1 MANWIEPAKTSRSKC
16 VTCDKVIEKGTARLS
31 EETRDIGIPTLIHR
45 YYHLRCALAIVPDVL
60 RRALDDVRDG
70 VEIEGRSE
78 IEAKLEQLLAAA
90 AAKREERYAAQ
101 RVTPEASVFK
111 VVLDPKTSG
120 LVDQL
125 QDDPHDV
132 ATLAVIADQL
142 QTLNDPRGELIAL
155 ELALA
160 ADPRAA
166 FVDDDDEEEE
176 DDDERPDPRDVKIK
190 KQFARR
196 RTLRARFALPLDPT
210 DRCEWGIG
218 FVRRLELVAK
228 THARLTGLAPVWRN
242 PSVRLLTE
250 LQVSFASEHDST
262 WTPLLA
268 EVAPASL
275 RRLEIGRSA
284 KQPLPGLDAV
294 LAVLPRLEALS
305 LVGIAALED
314 LAHPTL
320 SRLELGVTGGA
331 GGTGLAAMIHAL
343 SPKKLPALTELVL
356 RLARSNDT
364 EDVCAELAG
373 TKWLRQLTHLSLHN
387 LRGDALGHLES
398 GVGKH
403 RLERL
408 ELFETLVDDVTRRML
423 DRCARE
429 VVVHA

>member
-1 MANWIEPAKTSRSKC
+1 MPNWIEPAKTSRSKC
-16 VTCDKVIEKGTARLS
+16 VTCDEVIAKGTARLS
-31 EETRDIGIPTLIHR
+31 EETRDIGIPTMIHR

-60 RRALDDVRDG
+60 RRALDDVREG
-70 VEIEGRSE
+70 VEIEDRAE
-78 IEAKLEQLLAAA
+78 LEAKLLELATVAE
-90 AAKREERYAAQ
+90 AKKRAHYDAQ
-101 RVTPEASVFK
+101 RAAPEGAFK

-142 QTLNDPRGELIAL
+142 QIVNDPRGELIAI

-160 ADPRAA
+160 ANPRTAY
-166 FVDDDDEEEE
+166 VDDEEADED

-196 RTLRARFALPLDPT
+196 RALRARFTLPIDPT
-210 DRCEWGIG
+210 DRCDWGIG

-250 LQVSFASEHDST
+250 LHVSFVSEHDSL
-262 WTPLLA
+262 WTPHLA

-284 KQPLPGLDAV
+284 KQPLPGVDVVVAR
-294 LAVLPRLEALS
+294 LPRLSTLS
-305 LVGIAALED
+305 LVGMAELAS

-331 GGTGLAAMIHAL
+331 GGIGLAAMIHAL
-343 SPKKLPALTELVL
+343 SPKQLPALTAFAL
-356 RLARSNDT
+356 RLARSDDT
-364 EDVCAELAG
+364 EAVCAELAG
-373 TKWLRQLTHLSLHN
+373 TKWLHRLKQLSLHN

-398 GVGKH
+398 GLGNH
-403 RLERL
+403 QLERL
-408 ELFETLVDDVTRRML
+408 EVFETVVNSDTRKML
-423 DRCARE
+423 DRWARE
-429 VVVHA
+429 VVVHE

>member
-1 MANWIEPAKTSRSKC
+1 M
-16 VTCDKVIEKGTARLS
+16 KGTARLS
-31 EETRDIGIPTLIHR
+31 EETRDIGIPTMIHR

-60 RRALDDVRDG
+60 RRALDDVRG
-70 VEIEGRSE
+70 AVEIEDRAAL
-78 IEAKLEQLLAAA
+78 EAKLLELVTVAD
-90 AAKREERYAAQ
+90 AKKRAHYEAQ
-101 RVTPEASVFK
+101 RVAPEGAFW

-142 QTLNDPRGELIAL
+142 QIVNDPRGELIAI

-160 ADPRAA
+160 ANPRAA
-166 FVDDDDEEEE
+166 YVDDEEDEE
-176 DDDERPDPRDVKIK
+176 DEEDERPDPRDLKIK
-190 KQFARR
+190 KQLARR
-196 RTLRARFALPLDPT
+196 RALRARFTLPIDPT

-250 LQVSFASEHDST
+250 LHVCFVSEHDSL
-262 WTPLLA
+262 WTPHLA
-268 EVAPASL
+268 EVAPPSL

-284 KQPLPGLDAV
+284 KQPLPGVDLVIA
-294 LAVLPRLEALS
+294 ALPRLATLS
-305 LVGIAALED
+305 LVGMAELAT

-331 GGTGLAAMIHAL
+331 GNIGLAAMIHAL
-343 SPKKLPALTELVL
+343 SPKQLPALTALAL
-356 RLARSNDT
+356 RLSRSDDT
-364 EDVCAELAG
+364 EAVCAELAG
-373 TKWLRQLTHLSLHN
+373 TKWLRQLQQLSLHN

-398 GVGKH
+398 GLGKH
-403 RLERL
+403 RLARL
-408 ELFETLVDDVTRRML
+408 DVFETVVTDDTRHML

-429 VVVHA
+429 VVVHG

>member
-1 MANWIEPAKTSRSKC
+1 VANWIEPAKTSRSKC
-16 VTCDKVIEKGTARLS
+16 VTCDKVIEKGSARLS
-31 EETRDIGIPTLIHR
+31 EETRDIGIPTMIHR

-60 RRALDDVRDG
+60 RRALEDVRGDI
-70 VEIEGRSE
+70 EIEGRSE
-78 IEAKLEQLLAAA
+78 LEAKLEQLLAIA

-101 RVTPEASVFK
+101 RATPEASVWK

-120 LVDQL
+120 LVEQL

-142 QTLNDPRGELIAL
+142 QTVNDPRGELIAL

-166 FVDDDDEEEE
+166 YVDDEEDDEE

-275 RRLEIGRSA
+275 RRLEIGRSP

-294 LAVLPRLEALS
+294 LAVLPRLETLS
-305 LVGIAALED
+305 LVGVAGLET
-314 LAHPTL
+314 LVHPTL

-331 GGTGLAAMIHAL
+331 GGTGLAAMIHPTT
-343 SPKKLPALTELVL
+343 PKNLPAVTELVL

-364 EDVCAELAG
+364 EEVCAELAG

-398 GVGKH
+398 GVGKR